1 MEEAR
6 KVQITGKSTY
16 MITLPKKW
24 ALDVGLQPG
33 SLVSHSY
40 QDEGTLLLTPS
51 TGCPTITK
59 QTIEIIQ

>member
-1 MEEAR
+1 LRKMEEAR

-33 SLVSHSY
+33 SLVS
-40 QDEGTLLLTPS
+40 L
-51 TGCPTITK
+51 
-59 QTIEIIQ
+59 